1 MMSPPGSPIS
11 PTTTGLIVLT
21 ALAPG
26 SGLTPQAQAS
36 LAASRCTVQTQPP
49 PAKQLEPA
57 APALAPAP
65 APKGMR

>member
-1 MMSPPGSPIS
+1 
-11 PTTTGLIVLT
+11 
-21 ALAPG
+21 
-26 SGLTPQAQAS
+26 
-36 LAASRCTVQTQPP
+36 VQTQPP

>member
-1 MMSPPGSPIS
+1 
-11 PTTTGLIVLT
+11 VLT

-65 APKGMR
+65 RRRACAEDTLSRGLGSR